1 MKDALEVIVGLKEK
15 SYLSEYSKKIVPTLK
30 DDKTK
35 LNFERWVTLLNIVID
50 YGKKYYNG
58 NNTDEILSVLRK
70 IDNGFLTNPILKGF
84 YEIGENKELIEQEI
98 DKIYKENIKM
108 DIIEDTSV
116 SKEESKTYVKAT
128 SHKTGTETGFASP
141 FLLAVLTVTIEIST
155 IAYIIFNA
163 MD

>member
-58 NNTDEILSVLRK
+58 NNTDEILLVLRK

-141 FLLAVLTVTIEIST
+141 FLLAVLTATIEIST